1 MRSRNAIIP
10 DSLEYVKTIAAKR
23 IVDKEKEDSVHE
35 KEKEEVVRRKK
46 L

>member
-23 IVDKEKEDSVHE
+23 IADKEKDEQASE
-35 KEKEEVVRRKK
+35 KE
-46 L
+46 